1 MVSIYPST
9 EKIPNYR
16 HIYIPI
22 DDEQNSILENLKS
35 NIVTGA
41 SNNSIPSV
49 GILLP
54 KMLFT
59 INEATANILVH
70 PKMERLKTQET
81 FDLIV
86 FGLFVNE
93 FVFGLAGHFQ
103 CPYVVVTATPAF
115 KIIRDYVGNP
125 IGWPY
130 TSAPMLDFKG
140 HMTFFQRLKNYGCTI
155 FETIFAKF
163 MIYFIT
169 EPYYA
174 KTFPPSKNYPSFEE
188 VKKNISLILVT
199 QHFSQST
206 PMALLPNVIEVSGM
220 HIKSKPDPLPE
231 VSKFILFINIMML
244 IEHFC

>member
-1 MVSIYPST
+1 MKVTVVSIYPST
-9 EKIPNYR
+9 EKIQNYR

-22 DDEQNSILENLKS
+22 DDEQNAIMENLK
-35 NIVTGA
+35 NTILTGA

-49 GILLP
+49 GVLLP

-59 INEATANILVH
+59 INEATANILKH
-70 PKMERLKTQET
+70 PKMERLKTHET

-93 FVFGLAGHFQ
+93 FEFGLAAHFG

-115 KIIRDYVGNP
+115 KSILDYVGNP
-125 IGWPY
+125 NGWPY
-130 TSAPMLDFKG
+130 TSAPILGIQG
-140 HMTFFQRLKNYGCTI
+140 HMTFLQRLQNFGCTML
-155 FETIFAKF
+155 ETVFAQL
-163 MIYFIT
+163 MTYFIT
-169 EPYYA
+169 EPYYT
-174 KTFPPSKNYPSFEE
+174 KTFAASKNYPSFDE

-199 QHFSQST
+199 QHFSQSA

-231 VSKFILFINIMML
+231 VSLFSISL
-244 IEHFC
+244 ICDFL